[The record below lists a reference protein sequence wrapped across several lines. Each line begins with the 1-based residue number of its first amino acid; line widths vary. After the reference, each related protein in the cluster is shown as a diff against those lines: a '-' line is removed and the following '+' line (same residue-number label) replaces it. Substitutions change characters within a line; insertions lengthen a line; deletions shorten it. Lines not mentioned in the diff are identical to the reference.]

1 MKDIRLSRRAET
13 DLRKIRTYTVSQ
25 FGIEQADRY
34 LSNIQEAF
42 NILLTH
48 PKAGKPADD
57 VRKGYRML
65 GIGSHVIYYA
75 LNDDYIDIAA
85 ILHQRM
91 NPILQ
96 LG

>member
-13 DLRKIRTYTVSQ
+13 DLYKIRNYTVSQ

-48 PKAGKPADD
+48 PEAGKPADD

-65 GIGSHVIYYA
+65 SIGSHVIYYA

-85 ILHQRM
+85 VLHQRM

>member
-13 DLRKIRTYTVSQ
+13 DLHKIRSYTVSQ
-25 FGIEQADRY
+25 FGTEQADQY

-48 PKAGKPADD
+48 PKAGKPVDN

-65 GIGSHVIYYA
+65 EIGSHIIYYA
-75 LNDDYIDIAA
+75 LNDDYVDITA

-91 NPILQ
+91 NPTLQ